1 MSDRITSSTGGGS
14 SGVIVAAA
22 FIVVA
27 AGMREA
33 AEIIVPFLAAIFVAV
48 VTLPLTGLL
57 VKGGLPRWLAAGLV
71 FIGVVAVTLGS
82 ATAIITAATSFASEL
97 PTYEL
102 LLREKIGEWVVWAQ
116 GKGFELTTE
125 QVDDFLDPSKL
136 FPYVQ
141 LVLESMVG
149 LVKSTFFVLLTVVF
163 IMLEAAGIP
172 GKMKAISTNPDS
184 DLSRWTTML
193 WDLQVYLGVKT
204 CTSLA
209 TGIIAGVG
217 CWALDIPYP
226 IIFGVIAFVLN
237 YVPALGSII
246 AAIPAI
252 ALALLLNGVG
262 NALLVGLLYLAIN
275 VSIGSLLEP
284 QIMGRRMGL
293 SPLVVF
299 LSLVFWGFI
308 LGPVGMFLS
317 VPLTMIAKILLEGT
331 EDLRWLA
338 VLLGP
343 GGSAAMKAANR
354 PSR

>member
-1 MSDRITSSTGGGS
+1 
-14 SGVIVAAA
+14 VAAA
-22 FIVVA
+22 FIIVA

-33 AEIIVPFLAAIFVAV
+33 AEIIVPFLAAIFIAV

-57 VKGGLPRWLAAGLV
+57 VKARLPRWLAAAIV

-82 ATAIITAATSFASEL
+82 ATAIITAATAFASEL
-97 PTYEL
+97 PVYEQ
-102 LLREKIGEWVVWAQ
+102 LLREKIGAWVVWLQ
-116 GKGFELTTE
+116 SKGIEITTD
-125 QVDDFLDPSKL
+125 QVDDFLDPSQL
-136 FPYVQ
+136 FPFIQ
-141 LVLESMVG
+141 SVLTSMIG

-163 IMLEAAGIP
+163 ILLEAAGIP
-172 GKMKAISTNPDS
+172 GKMKAISTHPTG

-204 CTSLA
+204 CTSLS
-209 TGIIAGVG
+209 TGVIAGVG
-217 CWALDIPYP
+217 CWLLGIPYP

-252 ALALLLNGVG
+252 ALALLLNGIG
-262 NALLVGLLYLAIN
+262 NAMLVALLYLLIN
-275 VSIGSLLEP
+275 VAIGSLLEP

-317 VPLTMIAKILLEGT
+317 VPLTMIVKILLEGT
-331 EDLRWLA
+331 EDLRWLG

-343 GGSAAMKAANR
+343 GGRAAVKTANR
-354 PSR
+354 SAD